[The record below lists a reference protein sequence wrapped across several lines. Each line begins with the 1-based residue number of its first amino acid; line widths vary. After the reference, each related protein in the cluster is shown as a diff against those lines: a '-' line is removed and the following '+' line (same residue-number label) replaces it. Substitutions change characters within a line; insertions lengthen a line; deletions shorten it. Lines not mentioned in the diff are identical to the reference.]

1 MTGANDRASVWCI
14 VQSDG
19 DRSHLSPLNHLD
31 VRRVPIQYCCIG
43 ERITLLQQT
52 MQRALRI
59 TAPPRVVVTLAAGH
73 RAYWAGPLWSVPAHR
88 RVIDESTGRH
98 TISLAVASTLIE
110 KADSQALAVLMP
122 ADAFCANDWALHSGI
137 QAALQALERLPRHL
151 LALALEPPQHG
162 EPQDYLVRGDF
173 DGFPGRAVARCVRRP
188 STPIGRRLAAAGAC
202 INSGV
207 YITRIKTLTEMLENH
222 WPAMLD
228 GVRRILKA
236 STNDIIIPA
245 RFDGAEFQRPWR
257 HTWLQRPVTHLRA
270 LPVPNTGWSSLTS
283 VAALERL
290 LIDCPEFARLPQ
302 GRSPELPSRYA
313 ELAQSHSY
321 HRLIPRGDGE
331 TLCP

>member
-73 RAYWAGPLWSVPAHR
+73 RAYWAGPLWSVPAHC

-228 GVRRILKA
+228 GVTHSKGKHERHHHPRAIRRRRVSATLATYLVTATGHAPA
-236 STNDIIIPA
+236 STT
-245 RFDGAEFQRPWR
+245 GAEHGMVLADIGGRPR
-257 HTWLQRPVTHLRA
+257 TA
-270 LPVPNTGWSSLTS
+270 S
-283 VAALERL
+283 
-290 LIDCPEFARLPQ
+290 
-302 GRSPELPSRYA
+302 
-313 ELAQSHSY
+313 
-321 HRLIPRGDGE
+321 HRLS
-331 TLCP
+331 